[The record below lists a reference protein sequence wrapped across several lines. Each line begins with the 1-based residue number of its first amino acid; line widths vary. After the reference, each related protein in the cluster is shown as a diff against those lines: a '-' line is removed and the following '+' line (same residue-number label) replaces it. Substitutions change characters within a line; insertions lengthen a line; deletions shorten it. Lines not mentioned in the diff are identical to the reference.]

1 LVSLGYQEA
10 ITYSFVDPQLLEV
23 LDPDRQGVK
32 VSNPISQDL
41 SVMRTSLWP
50 GLVSAAIHNLN
61 RQQPRVRLFE
71 VGQCFIPSK
80 SKDAVAGLEQNLA
93 LGGLICGS
101 RSPVGWTSGKEQ
113 VDFYDLKGDLEAI
126 LGDNQCAEK
135 LTFRAAVHP
144 ALHPGQ
150 SAEVIA
156 NGQPAGWIGRLHPGI
171 ESKLEVSKPL
181 YVFHVDVSKISEFA
195 SIKSQEVSK
204 FPEVRRDLAFMVDA
218 STPSQL
224 LIDEAKAVA
233 GDSLCDL
240 KLFDVYHGKDVES
253 KGKSIALGLTFQHS
267 SRTLT
272 DEEINQSIDK
282 VVNRLSESLGAEL
295 RS

>member
-1 LVSLGYQEA
+1 LGYQEA

-23 LDPDRQGVK
+23 LDPRRQGVK

-71 VGQCFIPSK
+71 VGQCFIPSEN
-80 SKDAVAGLEQNLA
+80 KDAVAGLEQNLA

-126 LGDNQCAEK
+126 LIDNQCVEK
-135 LTFRAAVHP
+135 LYFRAAVHP

-150 SAEVIA
+150 SAEVISS
-156 NGQPAGWIGRLHPGI
+156 GESVGWIGRLHPAV
-171 ESKLEVSKPL
+171 ESNLEVAKPL
-181 YVFHVDVSKISEFA
+181 ICIPCRYRQD
-195 SIKSQEVSK
+195 Q
-204 FPEVRRDLAFMVDA
+204 
-218 STPSQL
+218 
-224 LIDEAKAVA
+224 
-233 GDSLCDL
+233 
-240 KLFDVYHGKDVES
+240 
-253 KGKSIALGLTFQHS
+253 
-267 SRTLT
+267 
-272 DEEINQSIDK
+272 
-282 VVNRLSESLGAEL
+282 
-295 RS
+295 

>member
-1 LVSLGYQEA
+1 LGYQEA
-10 ITYSFVDPQLLEV
+10 ITYSFVDPEMMQIF
-23 LDPDRQGVK
+23 DPQRQAVK

-50 GLVSAAIHNLN
+50 GLVSSAIHNLN

-71 VGQCFIPSK
+71 VGQCFIPTDN
-80 SKDAVAGLEQNLA
+80 KDAVAGLEQNLA

-101 RSPVGWTSGKEQ
+101 RAPTGWCADKDA

-126 LGDNQCAEK
+126 LSDNQSIDK
-135 LTFRAAVHP
+135 LVFRAASHP

-150 SAEVIA
+150 SAEILSNDQQV
-156 NGQPAGWIGRLHPGI
+156 GWIGRLHPAV
-171 ESKLEVSKPL
+171 EAKLEISKPI
-181 YVFHVDVSKISEFA
+181 YVFHVDISMINEFT
-195 SIKSQEVSK
+195 SIKAQEVSK
-204 FPEVRRDLAFMVDA
+204 FPEVRRDLAFMVAVDVSA
-218 STPSQL
+218 QQ
-224 LIDEAKAVA
+224 LIDEARAAA
-233 GDSLCDL
+233 GKSLSDL
-240 KLFDVYHGKDVES
+240 KLFDVYHGKDVET

-272 DEEINQSIDK
+272 DEEINKSIEK
-282 VVNRLSESLGAEL
+282 VVSQLNQVLGAEL